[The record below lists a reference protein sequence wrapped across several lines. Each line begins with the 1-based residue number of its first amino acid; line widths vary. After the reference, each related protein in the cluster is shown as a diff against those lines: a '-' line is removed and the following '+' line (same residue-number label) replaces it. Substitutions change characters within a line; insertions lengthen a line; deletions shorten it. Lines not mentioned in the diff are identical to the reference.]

1 MSVAPQSWRGAHS
14 WCVWATLWRRVL
26 DSTKKAFFGRDETGN
41 FLSHIF
47 KLNSWKNNSNRLMTE
62 NCTVSSSSW
71 GDRSGFQS
79 ECFTLCDC
87 QVAVLLCSV
96 DIPPACK
103 HSKQG
108 SITSMYCRRSIWNP
122 SLFNLKITVW
132 LKSAMKAHLQ
142 RVQKWVPQWVLYT
155 LWLPSSS
162 SSVPSGHPTSLKT
175 CQTRFNYKYA
185 L

>member
-1 MSVAPQSWRGAHS
+1 MVGRKPSGIVLLNYVSVAPQSWRGAHS

-79 ECFTLCDC
+79 ECFTLCGC
-87 QVAVLLCSV
+87 QVAVPLCPV

-108 SITSMYCRRSIWNP
+108 SITNMHCRRSIWNP
-122 SLFNLKITVW
+122 SFKFKIQLKKDFGIFLYGFDSLIFWNT
-132 LKSAMKAHLQ
+132 SSTYCQFEEQ
-142 RVQKWVPQWVLYT
+142 RQISPV
-155 LWLPSSS
+155 SS
-162 SSVPSGHPTSLKT
+162 
-175 CQTRFNYKYA
+175 
-185 L
+185 

>member
-1 MSVAPQSWRGAHS
+1 MDWILINISSPEFYSNKCIVSLAWPKSWVGSKPSGIDLLKCVPVAPQSWRGAHS

-79 ECFTLCDC
+79 ECFTLCGC
-87 QVAVLLCSV
+87 QVAVPLCPV
-96 DIPPACK
+96 DTPPACK
-103 HSKQG
+103 HVKQG
-108 SITSMYCRRSIWNP
+108 STTSILN
-122 SLFNLKITVW
+122 
-132 LKSAMKAHLQ
+132 H
-142 RVQKWVPQWVLYT
+142 
-155 LWLPSSS
+155 
-162 SSVPSGHPTSLKT
+162 H
-175 CQTRFNYKYA
+175 
-185 L
+185 